1 MSESYTG
8 KPSMGGPQVNGPHLN
23 TPQVNGPRISD
34 PHMHDAGSRT
44 TAANVLGGDK
54 PADDGLED
62 PRVFAVVQEYMAELE
77 AGKNPNRADY
87 VNRVPELSGAI
98 RQCLEGLE
106 IVRAEAPPSQS
117 AATRAR
123 APLTSQP
130 GIDVPANPLGDFQI
144 VRELARGGMGIV
156 YEAVQLSLGRRVAL
170 KVLPFAATLDSR
182 QLQRFKT
189 EAQAAALLHHPNIV
203 PVFAVGCERG
213 VHFYAMQLIDGQS
226 LAVMIKQLR
235 RQAGFRAPEDLSS
248 VSGVHSSHVLGA
260 DAPNSQSAASGSP
273 ETRLADVKQVG
284 LGSSQAPARSVPSE
298 TLSQFHAN
306 LSTQHAGRN
315 DKFFETAAR
324 LMLQAARALEH
335 AHEFGIVHRD
345 IKPGNLLLDG
355 HGILWVTD
363 FGLAQFH
370 TDTGITRTGDIP
382 GTLRYMSPEQASG
395 QRGLLDQ
402 RSDVYS
408 LGATFYEFLT
418 LEPIFR
424 GRDVQYLLNQILHT
438 EPRGLRQLDKSIPIE
453 LETIILKAVSKSPG
467 DRYRTAGDLAAD
479 LQRYLE
485 HKPILARRPTLVDRV
500 YKWSR
505 RHPSAVVAGMLLLVV
520 IAGALSYTNYR
531 ENLRA
536 NEAERIARQAEQS
549 AREAEQSAREAEI
562 SAQEAEKRFLQAR
575 QAVDVLIEVSEG
587 ELAENPMGQT
597 TRRRLLGIALGY
609 YQDFIEQ
616 RRGDKAT
623 QGELAAVQERVKH
636 ILNDLRV
643 LQREMHIVLLENSAA
658 PAALALTPDQQSQVA
673 ALLKS
678 RSAERETFWPE
689 ARSLDEEARRGQL
702 VKMAE
707 KYDRALGEI
716 LSDRQI
722 ERLKQLSIQSQGVF
736 VFKEPEIVEALNITP
751 AQRADIRAIEHE
763 TIAKLFPPRDRSK
776 GRTETRSQPSPEV
789 MDEAVA
795 QVVAIFSPDQVKRWK
810 ELTGP
815 IYPGAGSLR
824 VPRMPRG
831 KPSSER
837 NTEAKPGSAESAP
850 PSSETKPR
858 VNES

>member
-1 MSESYTG
+1 MSE
-8 KPSMGGPQVNGPHLN
+8 P
-23 TPQVNGPRISD
+23 
-34 PHMHDAGSRT
+34 GSRP
-44 TAANVLGGDK
+44 AVDKVRSADK
-54 PADDGLED
+54 PADDVLED
-62 PRVFAVVQEYMAELE
+62 PRIFAVVQEYMTQLE
-77 AGKNPNRADY
+77 SGKNPNRAEY
-87 VNRVPELSGAI
+87 VSRYPDLSDAI

-106 IVRAEAPPSQS
+106 IVRAETPASQS
-117 AATRAR
+117 AATRGRSSAVQH
-123 APLTSQP
+123 A

-144 VRELARGGMGIV
+144 IRELARGGMGIV

-226 LAVMIKQLR
+226 LALLIRQLR

-248 VSGVHSSHVLGA
+248 ASGIHSSHVLGA
-260 DAPNSQSAASGSP
+260 DMISDSRAG
-273 ETRLADVKQVG
+273 TGR
-284 LGSSQAPARSVPSE
+284 APAAAAAINLLPPDTV
-298 TLSQFHAN
+298 SQFHAH

-315 DKFFETAAR
+315 DKFFETVAR
-324 LMLQAARALEH
+324 LMLQAAHALEH

-355 HGILWVTD
+355 HGVLWVTE

-424 GRDVQYLLNQILHT
+424 GRDVQYLLNQILHA
-438 EPRGLRQLDKSIPIE
+438 EPRGLRQIDKTIPVE
-453 LETIILKAVSKSPG
+453 LETIILKSVSKSPA
-467 DRYRTAGDLAAD
+467 DRYRSAGDLAAD

-485 HKPILARRPTLVDRV
+485 HKPILARRPTLVDRMH
-500 YKWSR
+500 KWSR
-505 RHPSAVVAGMLLLVV
+505 RHPSVVVAGVLLLLV
-520 IAGALSYTNYR
+520 IAGGLSYTNYR

-536 NEAERIARQAEQS
+536 NEAEE
-549 AREAEQSAREAEI
+549 
-562 SAQEAEKRFLQAR
+562 RFQQAR
-575 QAVDVLIEVSEG
+575 RAVDVLVEVSEG
-587 ELAENPMGQT
+587 ELADNPYAQA

-609 YQDFIEQ
+609 YQDFMEQ
-616 RRGDKAT
+616 RRGDTAA
-623 QGELAAVQERVKH
+623 QGELAAVQESVKH

-643 LQREMHIVLLENSAA
+643 LQREMHVGLLESPAV
-658 PAALALTPDQQSQVA
+658 PAALTLTQDQQSQVA

-678 RSAERETFWPE
+678 RSAERDAFWQE
-689 ARSLDEEARRGQL
+689 ARNLDEEARRGQL
-702 VKMAE
+702 VKLAE
-707 KYDRALGEI
+707 KYDRALGDI
-716 LSDRQI
+716 LSAGQL

-736 VFKEPEIVEALNITP
+736 VFKEPEIVETLSISP
-751 AQRADIRAIEHE
+751 KQRAAIRAIEHE
-763 TIAKLFPPRDRSK
+763 TIAKLFPRDR
-776 GRTETRSQPSPEV
+776 GRGRGEIRSPPSPEL
-789 MDEAVA
+789 MDEAVLR
-795 QVVAIFSPDQVKRWK
+795 VVTLFSSDQVNRWQ

-824 VPRMPRG
+824 RQRPPGG
-831 KPSSER
+831 KPSGDRPAEASTGTAGAVPAAPESKLPA
-837 NTEAKPGSAESAP
+837 TEP
-850 PSSETKPR
+850 
-858 VNES
+858 

>member
-1 MSESYTG
+1 MNKPDFSE
-8 KPSMGGPQVNGPHLN
+8 PEM
-23 TPQVNGPRISD
+23 RD
-34 PHMHDAGSRT
+34 PHMHDPGSRT
-44 TAANVLGGDK
+44 TAANVFAGDK
-54 PADDGLED
+54 PVKNAPVEDAGVEDAAVEDHLED
-62 PRVFAVVQEYMAELE
+62 PRVFAVVQEYMAQLE
-77 AGKNPNRADY
+77 SGKNPNRADY
-87 VNRVPELSGAI
+87 VNRIPELSDAV

-106 IVRAEAPPSQS
+106 IVRAEAPVSQS
-117 AATRAR
+117 AATRGR
-123 APLTSQP
+123 STGVSQP

-226 LAVMIKQLR
+226 LAIMIRQLR

-248 VSGVHSSHVLGA
+248 VSGVHSSQVLGGELPSNSRSVDSRQRGA
-260 DAPNSQSAASGSP
+260 GPVSLAAPAPS
-273 ETRLADVKQVG
+273 
-284 LGSSQAPARSVPSE
+284 APARCVPSE
-298 TLSQFHAN
+298 TISQFHAN

-355 HGILWVTD
+355 HGTLWVTD

-424 GRDVQYLLNQILHT
+424 GRDVQYLLNQILHS
-438 EPRGLRQLDKSIPIE
+438 EPRGLRQLDKSIPVE
-453 LETIILKAVSKSPG
+453 LETIILKCVGKSPG
-467 DRYRTAGDLAAD
+467 DRYRSAGDLAAD
-479 LQRYLE
+479 LQRYLD

-500 YKWSR
+500 QKWSR
-505 RHPSAVVAGMLLLVV
+505 RHPSVV
-520 IAGALSYTNYR
+520 IAGVLFLIVIAGGLSYTNYR
-531 ENLRA
+531 ENWRA
-536 NEAERIARQAEQS
+536 NEAEKQFQ
-549 AREAEQSAREAEI
+549 
-562 SAQEAEKRFLQAR
+562 QAR
-575 QAVDVLIEVSEG
+575 QAVDVLVEVSEG
-587 ELAENPMGQT
+587 ELADNPWAQA

-609 YQDFIEQ
+609 YQDFMEQ
-616 RRGDKAT
+616 RHGDAAALGK
-623 QGELAAVQERVKH
+623 LAVVQERVER
-636 ILNDLRV
+636 ILYELRV
-643 LQREMHIVLLENSAA
+643 LRQEMNLGLLEN
-658 PAALALTPDQQSQVA
+658 PAVPVALSLTESQQADVA
-673 ALLKS
+673 ELLKK
-678 RSAERETFWPE
+678 RSEERESMRKE
-689 ARSLDEEARRGQL
+689 AATLDEESRRKQSVKLAEHYDKDLGKILSSGQL
-702 VKMAE
+702 
-707 KYDRALGEI
+707 D
-716 LSDRQI
+716 
-722 ERLKQLSIQSQGVF
+722 RLKQLAIQSQGLSA
-736 VFKEPEIVEALNITP
+736 FKEPETVEALSIT
-751 AQRADIRAIEHE
+751 AEQRTAIRAIEHDMF
-763 TIAKLFPPRDRSK
+763 AKFAAARDQGRGRGDARRS
-776 GRTETRSQPSPEV
+776 PNPDLV
-789 MDEAVA
+789 DEAVA
-795 QVVAIFSPDQVKRWK
+795 RVVALFNSDQVSRWH

-815 IYPGAGSLR
+815 IYPQAGSLR
-824 VPRMPRG
+824 WFPPRSIG
-831 KPSSER
+831 KPPDKSTEKR
-837 NTEAKPGSAESAP
+837 AGEAKTDSTPASA
-850 PSSETKPR
+850 ETKPAAR
-858 VNES
+858 EL

>member
-1 MSESYTG
+1 MNKPDFSE
-8 KPSMGGPQVNGPHLN
+8 PEM
-23 TPQVNGPRISD
+23 RD
-34 PHMHDAGSRT
+34 PHMHDPGSRT
-44 TAANVLGGDK
+44 TAANVFAGDK
-54 PADDGLED
+54 PVKNAPVEDAGVEDAAVEDHLED
-62 PRVFAVVQEYMAELE
+62 PRVFAVVQEYMAQLE
-77 AGKNPNRADY
+77 SGKNPNRADY
-87 VNRVPELSGAI
+87 VNRIPELSDAV

-106 IVRAEAPPSQS
+106 IVRAEAPVSQS
-117 AATRAR
+117 AATRGR
-123 APLTSQP
+123 STGVSQP

-226 LAVMIKQLR
+226 LAIMIRQLR

-248 VSGVHSSHVLGA
+248 VSGVHSSQVLGGELPSNSRSVDSRQRGA
-260 DAPNSQSAASGSP
+260 GPVSLAAPAPS
-273 ETRLADVKQVG
+273 
-284 LGSSQAPARSVPSE
+284 APARCVPSE
-298 TLSQFHAN
+298 TISQFHAN

-355 HGILWVTD
+355 HGTLWETD

-424 GRDVQYLLNQILHT
+424 GRDVQYLLNQILHS
-438 EPRGLRQLDKSIPIE
+438 EPRGLRQLDKSIPVE
-453 LETIILKAVSKSPG
+453 LETIILKCVGKSPG
-467 DRYRTAGDLAAD
+467 DRYRSAGDLAAD
-479 LQRYLE
+479 LQRYLD

-500 YKWSR
+500 QKWSR
-505 RHPSAVVAGMLLLVV
+505 RHPSVV
-520 IAGALSYTNYR
+520 IAGVLFLIVIAGGLSYTNYR
-531 ENLRA
+531 ENWRA
-536 NEAERIARQAEQS
+536 NEAEKQFQ
-549 AREAEQSAREAEI
+549 
-562 SAQEAEKRFLQAR
+562 QAR
-575 QAVDVLIEVSEG
+575 QAVDVLVEVSEG
-587 ELAENPMGQT
+587 ELADNPWAQA

-609 YQDFIEQ
+609 YQDFMEQ
-616 RRGDKAT
+616 RHGDAAALGK
-623 QGELAAVQERVKH
+623 LAVVQERVER
-636 ILNDLRV
+636 ILYELRV
-643 LQREMHIVLLENSAA
+643 LRQEMNLGLLEN
-658 PAALALTPDQQSQVA
+658 PAVPVALSLTESQQADVA
-673 ALLKS
+673 ELLKK
-678 RSAERETFWPE
+678 RSEERESMRKE
-689 ARSLDEEARRGQL
+689 AATLDEESRRKQSVKLAEHYDKDLGKILSSGQL
-702 VKMAE
+702 
-707 KYDRALGEI
+707 D
-716 LSDRQI
+716 
-722 ERLKQLSIQSQGVF
+722 RLKQLAIQSQGLSA
-736 VFKEPEIVEALNITP
+736 FKEPETVEALSIT
-751 AQRADIRAIEHE
+751 AEQRTAIRAIEHDMF
-763 TIAKLFPPRDRSK
+763 AKFAAARDQGRGRGDARRS
-776 GRTETRSQPSPEV
+776 PNPDLV
-789 MDEAVA
+789 DEAVA
-795 QVVAIFSPDQVKRWK
+795 RVVALFNSDQVSRWH

-815 IYPGAGSLR
+815 IYPQAGSLR
-824 VPRMPRG
+824 WFPPRSIG
-831 KPSSER
+831 KPPDKSTEKR
-837 NTEAKPGSAESAP
+837 AGEAKTDSTPASA
-850 PSSETKPR
+850 ETKPAAR
-858 VNES
+858 EL

>member
-1 MSESYTG
+1 MNDTG
-8 KPSMGGPQVNGPHLN
+8 SHPVAPCPASPVPASPVPSSPVPSSPVPSSPGV
-23 TPQVNGPRISD
+23 RAAD
-34 PHMHDAGSRT
+34 PAE
-44 TAANVLGGDK
+44 ALQ
-54 PADDGLED
+54 PAEDEMED
-62 PRVFAVVQEYMAELE
+62 PRIFAVVQEYMEQLE
-77 AGKNPNRADY
+77 AGKSPDRAEY
-87 VNRVPELSGAI
+87 MSRHPELSDAI

-106 IVRAEAPPSQS
+106 IVHAETPPSHS
-117 AATRAR
+117 AATRGR
-123 APLTSQP
+123 CAPAQHP

-182 QLQRFKT
+182 QLQRFKA

-226 LAVMIKQLR
+226 LALLIKQLR

-248 VSGVHSSHVLGA
+248 ASGIHSSHVLG
-260 DAPNSQSAASGSP
+260 SAVVSDSRAAGSRSP
-273 ETRLADVKQVG
+273 
-284 LGSSQAPARSVPSE
+284 APAAAPRKSSAE
-298 TLSQFHAN
+298 TVSQFHAH

-315 DKFFETAAR
+315 DKFFETVAR
-324 LMLQAARALEH
+324 LMLQAACALEH

-424 GRDVQYLLNQILHT
+424 GRDVQYLLNQILHA
-438 EPRGLRQLDKSIPIE
+438 EPRGLRQVDTTIPVE
-453 LETIILKAVSKSPG
+453 LETIILKAVSKSPA
-467 DRYRTAGDLAAD
+467 DRYRSAGDLAAD
-479 LQRYLE
+479 LQRYLD

-500 YKWSR
+500 HKWSR
-505 RHPSAVVAGMLLLVV
+505 RHPSAVVAGVLLLIVV
-520 IAGALSYTNYR
+520 AGGLSYTNYR
-531 ENLRA
+531 ENIRA
-536 NEAERIARQAEQS
+536 NEAEQS
-549 AREAEQSAREAEI
+549 AKEAEERFQQA
-562 SAQEAEKRFLQAR
+562 KR
-575 QAVDVLIEVSEG
+575 AVDVLIEVSEG
-587 ELAENPMGQT
+587 ELADNQWAQA

-609 YQDFIEQ
+609 YQDFVEQ
-616 RRGDKAT
+616 RRGDAAA
-623 QGELAAVQERVKH
+623 QRELAAVQDRVEH
-636 ILNDLRV
+636 ILNDLRF
-643 LQREMHIVLLENSAA
+643 LQREMHVGLLEH
-658 PAALALTPDQQSQVA
+658 PAMPATLSLTNDQQSQLA

-678 RSAERETFWPE
+678 RSAERDAVRQNES
-689 ARSLDEEARRGQL
+689 SLDEETRRGHK
-702 VKMAE
+702 VKLTE
-707 KYDRALGEI
+707 KYDRALGGI
-716 LSDRQI
+716 LSREQF
-722 ERLKQLSIQSQGVF
+722 ERLKQLNIQSQGVF
-736 VFKEPEIVEALNITP
+736 VFKEPEIVEALSISP
-751 AQRADIRAIEHE
+751 QQSKDIRAIERDAL
-763 TIAKLFPPRDRSK
+763 AKLFAPRERGRGRGDFRRMPPN
-776 GRTETRSQPSPEV
+776 PEL

-795 QVVAIFSPDQVKRWK
+795 QVVALLSADQARRWR
-810 ELTGP
+810 ELTGT

-824 VPRMPRG
+824 FPRPPAG
-831 KPSSER
+831 KSPGESGKDSNTSS
-837 NTEAKPGSAESAP
+837 PVGSEP
-850 PSSETKPR
+850 KSS
-858 VNES
+858 